1 MQQKPKA
8 GHVLNMSWCAHQHDF
23 AHVQALDC
31 RRKEADMEQ
40 KSGTESAA
48 LTLVDSFQGPT

>member
-23 AHVQALDC
+23 AHLQALDC
-31 RRKEADMEQ
+31 RRKEADVEQ
-40 KSGTESAA
+40 EFGH
-48 LTLVDSFQGPT
+48 